1 MRHDSVRDPRDCL
14 GIEGN
19 LIVVWLFLSIVLF
32 LLPAEF
38 GMARLLRWTGI
49 AAAVGLVLVLII
61 STTE

>member
-38 GMARLLRWTGI
+38 GMAPSTLKHR
-49 AAAVGLVLVLII
+49 AAAA
-61 STTE
+61 S